1 MALPAARPVR
11 WVPFVL
17 CGAVLGAGLL
27 AQPLG
32 PSTAWFAAGV
42 LGLAGVEL
50 LDRRRP
56 RRVLL
61 AVRLALLVVVAGF
74 DRSGLT
80 GALFIVVPF
89 AAYLTV
95 GRRVA
100 IAIGVGGAGAL
111 AGYYA
116 LIGGEHVSD
125 LLMYGVGLVLALSV
139 AAVAVGE
146 MHARAELEVAMR
158 DVAELSAAQERNR
171 LARDIHDSLGHHLT
185 AISVQ
190 LEKADAFRDRDPGAS
205 RQAIA
210 DARWSA
216 RRALEEVRD
225 SVRALRDAP
234 LSLHD
239 LARHA
244 ADDRMR
250 VSVEVDGDEEAL
262 DPPVRMAVYRAAQ
275 EALTNARRHG
285 GASTVSIV
293 ADLRGG
299 TASLVVADDG
309 AGLPQPHRDGFGLQG
324 MRERVRLLGGTVA
337 IADAGPGVTVTVRIP
352 AEKVPVTP

>member
-1 MALPAARPVR
+1 MPAPARPVQWVPFLLCAAVLAAGLAARP
-11 WVPFVL
+11 P
-17 CGAVLGAGLL
+17 L
-27 AQPLG
+27 AQAAG
-32 PSTAWFAAGV
+32 FAAGV
-42 LGLAGVEL
+42 LGLAGVEW
-50 LDRRRP
+50 LDRHRP

-61 AVRLALLVVVAGF
+61 AARLALLLVVAAF

-89 AAYLTV
+89 GAYFTF

-100 IAIGVGGAGAL
+100 LALGLGGAAAL

-116 LIGGEHVSD
+116 LIGGEHRSD
-125 LLMYGVGLVLALSV
+125 LLMYAVGLVLALSM

-146 MHARAELEVAMR
+146 LHARTELEAAMR
-158 DVAELSAAQERNR
+158 DVAGLSAAQERNR

-185 AISVQ
+185 AITVQ
-190 LEKADAFRDRDPGAS
+190 LEKAEAFRDRDAAAAH
-205 RQAIA
+205 RAIA

-244 ADDRMR
+244 ADERMR
-250 VSVEVDGDEEAL
+250 ISLAVDGDEEAL

-285 GASTVSIV
+285 AAGAVSIV
-293 ADLRGG
+293 ADFRAGA
-299 TASLVVADDG
+299 ASLVVADDG
-309 AGLPQPHRDGFGLQG
+309 VGLAEPHRDGFGLQG
-324 MRERVRLLGGTVA
+324 MRERVRLLGGTVSVA
-337 IADAGPGVTVTVRIP
+337 NADRGVTVTVRIP
-352 AEKVPVTP
+352 GG